1 MYGKDLIPNN
11 LLKQKQDSDSKR
23 YLDKTDYAT
32 IKIAEET
39 AKVVLEIAKL
49 VGLNYESYSA
59 LEGVYLKYKQVL
71 EERKEKRESIDNDV
85 KSWYNASGELVRYNS
100 PHSYLF
106 LKLW

>member
-49 VGLNYESYSA
+49 VGLNYES
-59 LEGVYLKYKQVL
+59 
-71 EERKEKRESIDNDV
+71 
-85 KSWYNASGELVRYNS
+85 
-100 PHSYLF
+100 
-106 LKLW
+106 